1 MHASAQAAT
10 VWNIRNLL
18 IAAVALLSLLGLAV
32 SGHVL
37 HNASMDRATASD
49 AASINETADL
59 LLESAGQWARERGA
73 TNLALNAANPATDA
87 QVVAISNYRK
97 SADQAFERAIAR
109 LSDRNFANREQIVA
123 AAKRA
128 YGVVM
133 ELRGLADAEIT
144 KPAKDRQPAVVSK
157 WAPTITALIV
167 ASQNLRI
174 AAAMDDDNVQALLSS
189 LQNLKHFVWIMS
201 EYLGRER
208 AAVAGMIAAGR
219 PMTAQEVSTL
229 GAFRGRVE
237 AAWDYVQAYAAK
249 SSAPPAV
256 RAATDRLRERVFRS
270 FEDTRKAI
278 YAAGLG
284 GGTYPM
290 NSAEW
295 FSQSTVAIDEVIAL
309 SALASQE
316 AAQLA
321 ETAQRSSLRTL
332 MLNGFLMAF
341 SLALAAL
348 TLWMVIS
355 RIVRSLGQI
364 TAAMSKLAGGETSVV
379 VPCTARRDEMG
390 SMARALLVFK
400 ENAVKVL
407 SMQADREALEKTA
420 REERVVAMVRLA
432 DAFEGAVGE
441 IVETV
446 SSASTQLEASAGTLS
461 TTAERAQELT
471 TMVAAASEEA
481 STNVQSVASAS
492 EEMASSVNEIGRQVQ
507 ESAKIAGDAVEQARR
522 THRRVNELSD
532 ASRRI
537 GDVVELINTVASQ
550 TNLLALNATIE
561 AARAGE
567 AGRGFAVVA
576 TEVKALA
583 EQTAKA
589 TEEIRRQISDIQN
602 ATQDSVSAIEEIG
615 VTIGRISEISS
626 TIASAV
632 EEQGAATQEVARNV
646 QQAAQGT
653 RQVAANITDVQ
664 RGANETGAAS
674 SQVLTFAQSLSRE
687 SSRLKSEVGRFLE
700 MVRAA

>member
-1 MHASAQAAT
+1 LT
-10 VWNIRNLL
+10 
-18 IAAVALLSLLGLAV
+18 
-32 SGHVL
+32 
-37 HNASMDRATASD
+37 
-49 AASINETADL
+49 
-59 LLESAGQWARERGA
+59 
-73 TNLALNAANPATDA
+73 
-87 QVVAISNYRK
+87 
-97 SADQAFERAIAR
+97 
-109 LSDRNFANREQIVA
+109 DRNFANRDQLVA

-128 YGVVM
+128 NDVVL
-133 ELRGLADAEIT
+133 ELRRQADAEIS
-144 KPAKDRQPAVVSK
+144 KPAKDRKPAIVSK

-167 ASQNLRI
+167 ASQNLRV
-174 AAAMDDDNVQALLSS
+174 AAAMDEDNVQARLSS

-208 AAVAGMIAAGR
+208 AMVAGMIAAGR

-237 AAWDYVQAYAAK
+237 AAWDHAQAYAAK

-256 RAATDRLRERVFRS
+256 STAADRLRERVFQG

-278 YAAGLG
+278 YAAGIG
-284 GGTYPM
+284 GGTYPI

-295 FSQSTVAIDEVIAL
+295 FSRSTAAIDEVIAL
-309 SALASQE
+309 SALASEE
-316 AAQLA
+316 AARLA
-321 ETAQRSSLRTL
+321 ESAQRGSLRTL
-332 MLNGFLMAF
+332 MLNAFLMAF
-341 SLALAAL
+341 SLALASL

-355 RIVRSLGQI
+355 RVVRSLGQI
-364 TAAMSKLAGGETSVV
+364 TAAMGKIAGGETSVA
-379 VPCTARRDEMG
+379 VPCTTRRDEMG

-407 SMQADREALEKTA
+407 GMQAEREALEKTA
-420 REERVVAMVRLA
+420 REERAAAMAQLA
-432 DAFEGAVGE
+432 DQFEGAVGE

-507 ESAKIAGDAVEQARR
+507 ESARIAGEAVAQARK
-522 THRRVNELSD
+522 THHRVNELSE

-653 RQVAANITDVQ
+653 QQVASNITDVQ
-664 RGANETGAAS
+664 RGADATGAAS
-674 SQVLTFAQSLSRE
+674 SQVLTFAQSLSQE

>member
-1 MHASAQAAT
+1 MHPSAQAAT

-18 IAAVALLSLLGLAV
+18 ITAVALLSLLGLAV

-37 HNASMDRATASD
+37 HNANVDRAIASD

-73 TNLALNAANPATDA
+73 TNLALNAANPAADA
-87 QVVAISNYRK
+87 QLAAISNYRK
-97 SADQAFERAIAR
+97 SADQAFERAVAR
-109 LSDRNFANREQIVA
+109 LTDRNFANRDQLVA

-128 YGVVM
+128 NDVVL
-133 ELRGLADAEIT
+133 ELRRQADAEIS
-144 KPAKDRQPAVVSK
+144 KPAKDRKPAIVSK

-167 ASQNLRI
+167 ASQNLRV
-174 AAAMDDDNVQALLSS
+174 AAAMDEDNVQARLSS

-208 AAVAGMIAAGR
+208 AMVAGMIAASR

-256 RAATDRLRERVFRS
+256 STAADRLRERVFQG

-278 YAAGLG
+278 YAAGIG
-284 GGTYPM
+284 GGTYPI

-295 FSQSTVAIDEVIAL
+295 FSRSTAAIDEVIAL
-309 SALASQE
+309 SALASEE
-316 AAQLA
+316 AARLA
-321 ETAQRSSLRTL
+321 ESAQRGSLRTL
-332 MLNGFLMAF
+332 MLNAFLMAF
-341 SLALAAL
+341 SLALASL

-355 RIVRSLGQI
+355 RVVRSLGQI
-364 TAAMSKLAGGETSVV
+364 TAAMGKIAGGETSVA
-379 VPCTARRDEMG
+379 VPCTTRRDEMG

-407 SMQADREALEKTA
+407 GMQAEREALEKTA
-420 REERVVAMVRLA
+420 REERAAAMAQLA
-432 DAFEGAVGE
+432 DQFEGAVGE

-507 ESAKIAGDAVEQARR
+507 ESARIAGEAVAQARK
-522 THRRVNELSD
+522 THHRVNELSE

-653 RQVAANITDVQ
+653 QQVASNITDVQ
-664 RGANETGAAS
+664 RGADATGAAS
-674 SQVLTFAQSLSRE
+674 SQVLTFAQSLSQE